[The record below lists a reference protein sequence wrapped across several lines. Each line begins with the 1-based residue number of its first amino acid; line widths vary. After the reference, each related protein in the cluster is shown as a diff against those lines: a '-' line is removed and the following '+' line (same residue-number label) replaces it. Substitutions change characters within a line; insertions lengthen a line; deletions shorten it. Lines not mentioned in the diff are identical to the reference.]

1 MGIKVAVYGSLR
13 QGMGNHR
20 LLEEGKAW
28 YHGKDKL
35 DGFIMYSLGG
45 FPCVRSVFPEGNEIV
60 VEVYEV
66 DDETFAR
73 LDVLEGFPSFYDR
86 KKVSTKYGDAWIYTI
101 EREKSRPVV
110 EGGDWVLYKTGVYNA
125 L

>member
-1 MGIKVAVYGSLR
+1 MGIRVAVYGSLR

-20 LLEEGKAW
+20 LLESSKFL
-28 YHGKDKL
+28 GKDKL

-45 FPCVRSVFPEGNEIV
+45 FPCIRTVFPEGNTIT

-66 DDETFAR
+66 DDETFRR
-73 LDVLEGFPSFYDR
+73 LDILEGYPSFYDR
-86 KKVSTKYGDAWIYTI
+86 KKVDTQYGEAWIYTI

-110 EGGDWVLYKTGVYNA
+110 ESGDWVLFRTGVYNA

>member
-1 MGIKVAVYGSLR
+1 MGIRVAVYGSLR

-20 LLEEGKAW
+20 LLENSKFL
-28 YHGKDKL
+28 GKDKL

-45 FPCVRSVFPEGNEIV
+45 FPCIRTVFPEGNTIT

-66 DDETFAR
+66 DDATFER
-73 LDVLEGFPSFYDR
+73 LDRLEGYPSFYDR
-86 KKVSTKYGDAWIYTI
+86 KKVGTQYGEAWIYTI

-110 EGGDWVLYKTGVYNA
+110 ESGDWVLFRTGVYNA